1 MIFYSYDSI
10 FPFCALSGIT
20 IEYRIS
26 AIPDKDRKLVFILYC
41 SSKTEL
47 LKILKSKKRLISLY
61 IFDYT
66 RTDFIDLI
74 LSQGIFWIRQ
84 D

>member
-10 FPFCALSGIT
+10 FPFCAVSGIT

-26 AIPDKDRKLVFILYC
+26 VIPDKDRKLEFILYC

-47 LKILKSKKRLISLY
+47 LKILKSKKRLMALY

-74 LSQGIFWIRQ
+74 YRKVYFG
-84 D
+84 